1 MASNIEKDIN
11 QQVENAPLVIKTKLV
26 VKQLIMSLAVLSE
39 QKDRDFEK
47 TVSTITKIGEN
58 LHEQCMT
65 HLREALTALSRLIK
79 TEYLG
84 GTWIDGI
91 DLVGD

>member
-1 MASNIEKDIN
+1 
-11 QQVENAPLVIKTKLV
+11 
-26 VKQLIMSLAVLSE
+26 MSLAVLSE

-91 DLVGD
+91 DLVE